1 MFFTSRF
8 KNSYAQEEAMKKL
21 KDAQEAQN
29 ILTAESQRK
38 ILELEKD
45 SASHKQMRIE
55 TEAKLA
61 QASNKIAELEEALKK
76 QISQESVKKE
86 ELTNKINQAEK
97 TIAELKNAIE
107 KQNFIALKNTNQT
120 AA

>member
-1 MFFTSRF
+1 M
-8 KNSYAQEEAMKKL
+8 KEELKK
-21 KDAQEAQN
+21 
-29 ILTAESQRK
+29 
-38 ILELEKD
+38 
-45 SASHKQMRIE
+45 
-55 TEAKLA
+55 
-61 QASNKIAELEEALKK
+61 KIAELEEALKK